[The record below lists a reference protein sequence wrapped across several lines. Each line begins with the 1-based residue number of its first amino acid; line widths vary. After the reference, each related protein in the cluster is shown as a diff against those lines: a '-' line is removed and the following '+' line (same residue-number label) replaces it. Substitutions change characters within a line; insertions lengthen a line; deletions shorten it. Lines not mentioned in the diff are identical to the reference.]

1 MELLYFFSSPRWFS
15 FPLHQLISTNFPWPR
30 CILSIELT
38 AWIRKKI
45 RWNEGTVDDGIC
57 DEMGRNC
64 WVSWRGRRCGDE
76 ASVNARTDDVRT
88 DASTCMTR
96 TDQRNKNK
104 WYENERTSMN
114 EQLCN
119 KYVYDKNAWT
129 PAWRVHS
136 MIIKTKSRQCNG
148 NEWHGESKQWAKWAN
163 YVEWLQKG

>member
-1 MELLYFFSSPRWFS
+1 MEPLYFLSSPRWLS
-15 FPLHQLISTNFPWPR
+15 FPLHQHISTNFPWPC

-64 WVSWRGRRCGDE
+64 WVSWRGRRRGDE
-76 ASVNARTDDVRT
+76 ASVDARTDDVRT
-88 DASTCMTR
+88 DVSMRMTR
-96 TDQRNKNK
+96 TDQRDKNK
-104 WYENERTSMN
+104 RYGNERTSMN
-114 EQLCN
+114 ERLCN
-119 KYVYDKNAWT
+119 KYAYDENAWT
-129 PAWRVHS
+129 PAWRVRS

-148 NEWHGESKQWAKWAN
+148 NERHGESEQWAKWAN